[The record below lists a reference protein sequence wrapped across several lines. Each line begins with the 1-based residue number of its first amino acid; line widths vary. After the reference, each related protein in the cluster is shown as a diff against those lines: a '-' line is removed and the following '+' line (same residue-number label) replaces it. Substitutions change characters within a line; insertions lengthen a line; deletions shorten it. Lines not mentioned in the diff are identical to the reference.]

1 MGILEVQAICSL
13 SKHLKT
19 DLSPDSRTM
28 SRGALYFIRMSTK
41 MFFPSFPFTERQDV
55 YPEIDPEVQYASK
68 THKGKVVFITGASR
82 GIGEELA
89 VTYAKAGASLIL
101 AARTQK
107 AMDEVKAKILR
118 QVPSAHVLT
127 VPTDVVDLWQVEA
140 AVKAGIERFGKLD
153 IVIANAGK
161 ADDVTQSIS
170 EKDPLEWWKI
180 VEVNVR
186 GVYNVAHFALPYLS
200 KANGYFLVTSSMAGT
215 ARYQYGSPYS
225 ISKEAVNAFVEYVA
239 LEFPMVKTFALHPG
253 VVDTEMTRGTRFP
266 PTENVRLAPAAYLYL
281 TAGKA
286 DWLSGRYISVT
297 WDMGEL
303 QSVWKDKIL
312 ESDAFVS
319 RITVPV

>member
-1 MGILEVQAICSL
+1 MSI
-13 SKHLKT
+13 KT
-19 DLSPDSRTM
+19 
-28 SRGALYFIRMSTK
+28 
-41 MFFPSFPFTERQDV
+41 FFPSFPFTERHDV
-55 YPEIDPEVQYASK
+55 YPEIDPEAQYKSQ

-89 VTYAKAGASLIL
+89 VTYAKAGASLVL

-107 AMDEVKAKILR
+107 ALDEVKAKILR
-118 QVPSAHVLT
+118 QVPAADILT
-127 VPTDVVDLWQVEA
+127 VPTDVVDLGQVEA
-140 AVKAGIERFGKLD
+140 AVKAGVDHFGKLD

-161 ADDVTQSIS
+161 ADDVTQSIV

-200 KANGYFLVTSSMAGT
+200 KTNGYFLVTSSMAGT
-215 ARYQYGSPYS
+215 GRYEYGSPYS
-225 ISKEAVNAFVEYVA
+225 ISKEAANAFVEFLA
-239 LEFPMVKTFALHPG
+239 LEFPTVKAFALHPG
-253 VVDTEMTRGTRFP
+253 VVDTEMTRGTRFA
-266 PTENVRLAPAAYLYL
+266 PTENVRLAPATYLYL

-303 QSVWKDKIL
+303 QKVWKDKIL
-312 ESDAFVS
+312 ESSAFVH
-319 RITVPV
+319 RISVPA